1 MQGLP
6 WWANLVFQLWR
17 GTSILFRWAA
27 GALVVCRTDAFR
39 DVGGF
44 NQELYAADEISLS
57 AHLKRWGRQRGLQFI
72 ILTEHPLETSSRKVT
87 LYSGREIAGQILR
100 VILHPRRTLQ
110 DKKQLSVW
118 YDGRR

>member
-1 MQGLP
+1 MKTLELEKADLKQCVKEAG
-6 WWANLVFQLWR
+6 A
-17 GTSILFRWAA
+17 S
-27 GALVVCRTDAFR
+27 GALVVCRSDAFR

-57 AHLKRWGRQRGLQFI
+57 GHLKRWGRERGLQFT
-72 ILTEHPLETSSRKVT
+72 ILTQHPLETSSRKVT
-87 LYSGREIAGQILR
+87 LYSWREIGGQILR

-110 DKKQLSVW
+110 DKKRLSVW